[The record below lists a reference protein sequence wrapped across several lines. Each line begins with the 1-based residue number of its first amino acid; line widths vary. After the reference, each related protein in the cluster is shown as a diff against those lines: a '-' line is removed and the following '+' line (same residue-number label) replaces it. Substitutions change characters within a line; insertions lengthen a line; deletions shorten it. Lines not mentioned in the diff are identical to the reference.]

1 MIRINLLPQTGKS
14 ARVAGPTGSG
24 QLWAGIYL
32 FAVVV
37 WGIGL
42 AVLYI
47 SFQSTLEEQ
56 KQANS
61 TLDAEIQRLE
71 TKSARLEEV
80 RSQLDASKQLEE
92 VVAELNRARTGP
104 TRLML
109 ELSKVLSVGPGSGP
123 TIDPQRLEQ
132 LRHDNPHAGFNAGW
146 DVHRLWLT
154 SFTENNRE
162 CTMRGTGR
170 TNEDVAEFLRRLALS
185 DLFESVTLERTQAQA
200 SRESGLDFINFELT
214 CKVRY

>member
-14 ARVAGPTGSG
+14 ARLAGPSGSS

-32 FAVVV
+32 FATVV

-42 AVLYI
+42 AVLYL
-47 SFQSTLEEQ
+47 SFQSTLEE
-56 KQANS
+56 KQEANR
-61 TLDAEIQRLE
+61 TLDADIQRLE

-80 RSQLDASKQLEE
+80 RSQLEASRQLQE

-109 ELSKVLSVGPGSGP
+109 ELSKVLSSGPRSGP
-123 TIDPQRLEQ
+123 TIDPERLEQ
-132 LRHDNPHAGFNAGW
+132 LRHDNPHAGFNPGW

-154 SFTENNRE
+154 SFTENNRD
-162 CTMRGTGR
+162 CTIRGTGR
-170 TNEDVAEFLRRLALS
+170 SNEDVAEFLRRLALS
-185 DLFESVTLERTQAQA
+185 DLFETVTLQRTQSQA
-200 SRESGLDFINFELT
+200 NSDVGLDFINFELA